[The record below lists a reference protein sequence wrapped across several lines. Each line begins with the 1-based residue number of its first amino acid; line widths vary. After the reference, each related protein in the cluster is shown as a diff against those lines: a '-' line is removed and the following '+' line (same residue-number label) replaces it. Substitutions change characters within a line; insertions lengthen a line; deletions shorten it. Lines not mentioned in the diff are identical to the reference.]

1 MFNHFTSLRSKIKL
15 VFSITLVLLATL
27 FIGSIKYD
35 HAKFDELNEARER
48 AITHYLYHYY
58 LKTGKIDE
66 AYLESQNVSLIKDKA
81 KVVQIESYFK
91 KKGKY
96 KRYAVDT
103 FKLQRIIL
111 INNDRFKLFL
121 ENKNKPKYP
130 IKRIALF
137 TIVFLLII
145 MLYLWV
151 IRSLRPLT
159 ELKNKIKKF
168 SEGDLNIQ
176 CASDKKDE
184 IAEVANEFD
193 HAVTMIRELLQS
205 RQLFLRAIMHELKT
219 PIAKGR
225 LMSEM
230 LPDEKSKQRMH
241 GIFERLNLL
250 IDEFAKIEKITSK
263 NIELKLHPY
272 KMCDL
277 VEASIDLLMVENP
290 YQYVGVEIAKDYMI
304 KVDFELF
311 TLVIKNLLDNA
322 LKYSTDKRIIVTID
336 HDHINISNKGEAL
349 SEPLENYFKPFHTSK
364 GGLGLGLYIVKSILD
379 IHMMELEYRY
389 EEGNN
394 IFTVR

>member
-1 MFNHFTSLRSKIKL
+1 LFNHFTSLRSKIKL
-15 VFSITLVLLATL
+15 VFSITLLLLAML

-35 HAKFDELNEARER
+35 HARYEELNEARER
-48 AITHYLYHYY
+48 AIAHYLYTYY

-66 AYLESQNVSLIKDKA
+66 AYLESQNFSLIKDKA
-81 KVVQIESYFK
+81 KVIQIESYFK
-91 KKGKY
+91 KQGKY
-96 KRYAVDT
+96 KKYAVDT
-103 FKLQRIIL
+103 FKLQRVVL

-121 ENKNKPKYP
+121 KNKNKPKYP
-130 IKRIALF
+130 LKRIIVF
-137 TIVFLLII
+137 STVFLLII
-145 MLYLWV
+145 MLYFWV

-176 CASDKKDE
+176 CHSDKKDE

-225 LMSEM
+225 LISEM

-241 GIFERLNLL
+241 SIFERLNLL

-263 NIELKLHPY
+263 NFELKLKPY
-272 KMCDL
+272 KMSDL
-277 VEASIDLLMVENP
+277 VEASIDLLMVEKP
-290 YQYVGVEIAKDYMI
+290 YQYIGIEINRDYMI
-304 KVDFELF
+304 KADFELF

-322 LKYSTDKRIIVTID
+322 LKYSTDKRVIVTID
-336 HDHINISNKGEAL
+336 RDRLHIRNRGEAL

-379 IHMMELEYRY
+379 IHTMNLHYTY
-389 EEGNN
+389 DEGQN
-394 IFTVR
+394 IFTIS